1 MFSLELEKE
10 DMPDQE
16 QDRNEEEMPAIL
28 LGQPLVFFLMR
39 ALFRRLLPMD
49 RLVITT
55 FLWHKKCNHTPVQGS
70 L

>member
-28 LGQPLVFFLMR
+28 LGLVFFLMSSR
-39 ALFRRLLPMD
+39 WRLLPMD